1 MSKEV
6 LFAGILGV
14 LCVGL
19 VLVAFIFPKHAP
31 VTPKTDET
39 ASASDAMS
47 PESDTSATATASP
60 ATTAGGFTGQTG
72 GGSTG
77 SSTTSNLDA
86 GPIAPSSPFPTAGG
100 TTYAGATGGSTF
112 SPGNA
117 TFTGGGTT
125 GSIPPSSYPPVAQ
138 NTVPAATAGTT
149 GDDGEMGTEKVHVI
163 AANETLGEI
172 SKQYYNTYR
181 YWKKI
186 VAANPGLDPNALKV
200 GQKITIPAISP
211 AASTADAGTGTAAA
225 AGGADTYTVQKDD
238 SYYKIAQKALGRA
251 SRWKEIEHLNNVAP
265 EDLRVGQ
272 VLKLP
277 PKEVASDDT
286 TGGHAESANV
296 GEGGGQVHIVAA
308 GETLS
313 DISKQYYG
321 TTRKWHEI
329 IKANPGVDAESLR
342 VGQKLNIPASGE
354 APQGATPGESASSA
368 LGGGGEEH
376 EYVIQP
382 GDVTLRKIAKKELG
396 SSKYWTRIAAANPG
410 IDPKHLRVGQKL
422 KIPGPEGSDGA
433 PAPAP
438 APTTNFFAPG
448 PGPGFTPLSP
458 APTVPNATGGA
469 PQSPTGFAPM
479 SPAPAPLGG
488 ATGGTGF
495 SSPATSPNSSFAP
508 NPAPAP
514 LSPAPS
520 PTPATPSGV
529 GP

>member
-14 LCVGL
+14 VCVIL

-47 PESDTSATATASP
+47 PESDSSATGSTATASA
-60 ATTAGGFTGQTG
+60 ATTGTFTGQTG
-72 GGSTG
+72 GSATG

-86 GPIAPSSPFPTAGG
+86 GPIAPTTTFPTGG
-100 TTYAGATGGSTF
+100 TTGGSTF

-125 GSIPPSSYPPVAQ
+125 GSTGYIPPSNYPPVAQ
-138 NTVPAATAGTT
+138 NAPPTPTAGTT

-200 GQKITIPAISP
+200 GQKITIPALSP
-211 AASTADAGTGTAAA
+211 AASTADAGTPSAAA
-225 AGGADTYTVQKDD
+225 TGGADTYTVQKDD
-238 SYYKIAQKALGRA
+238 SFYKIAQKALGKA
-251 SRWKEIEHLNNVAP
+251 SRWKEIEKLNNVAP

-277 PKEVASDDT
+277 PKDAATDDT
-286 TGGHAESANV
+286 ATSHTDTGSA
-296 GEGGGQVHIVAA
+296 GAGGTTVHIVAA

-354 APQGATPGESASSA
+354 SATPGATAGESTGPGATSA
-368 LGGGGEEH
+368 LGGGEEH

-382 GDVTLRKIAKKELG
+382 GDGTLRKIAKKELG
-396 SSKYWTRIAAANPG
+396 NSKYWTRIAAANPG

-422 KIPGPEGSDGA
+422 KIPGAEGGEGAAA
-433 PAPAP
+433 PAPVTSP
-438 APTTNFFAPG
+438 FAPS
-448 PGPGFTPLSP
+448 PTPGFTPLSP
-458 APTVPNATGGA
+458 APTGAT
-469 PQSPTGFAPM
+469 QSPTGFAPL
-479 SPAPAPLGG
+479 SPAPAPVGGSTGG
-488 ATGGTGF
+488 ASFT
-495 SSPATSPNSSFAP
+495 SPAASPNSSFTP
-508 NPAPAP
+508 SQAPAP
-514 LSPAPS
+514 LSPSPS
-520 PTPATPSGV
+520 TTPAAPTGV
-529 GP
+529 AP